1 MTQILSETYLD
12 YSDILI
18 KPKMGNN
25 LSSRKDVNLTREY
38 VFKRG
43 QIRKGLGIFNA
54 NMATVGNFE
63 TAKKLLKA
71 GMFAT
76 LHKFY
81 TAEEMIDFMRQCQ
94 NEKID
99 YSNLF
104 ISIGIKNGIGELDKL
119 KEIKDSTMWFKP
131 NICIDAPNFYINK
144 AFEVL
149 KHCREL
155 FPESVIMCGNIA
167 SSDICHK
174 LLDYADILKVGIGPG
189 SVCRT
194 RSVTGCG
201 VPMVSCILDCAD
213 VVHSVGGM
221 ICADGGIVEVGD
233 ICKAFALNADF
244 VMSGGMFAGTD
255 EAEGEIITRCIRLN
269 EYSFDTSYYLDPDTK
284 IKTFV
289 DIPDKPM
296 FEYKKYKLYYGMS
309 STLANNKFAGGM
321 KDYKASEGREAFIP
335 YTGSLDKILQDI
347 KGGIASACTYIGAA
361 NVKDMSKCATLIKV
375 NHTINKVFEKY
386 EK

>member
-104 ISIGIKNGIGELDKL
+104 ISIGIKNGIRELDKL
-119 KEIKDSTMWFKP
+119 KEIEDSTIWFKP

-255 EAEGEIITRCIRLN
+255 EAEGEVIEKCYKTN
-269 EYSFDTSYYLDPDTK
+269 EYAIDMIDGSKP
-284 IKTFV
+284 
-289 DIPDKPM
+289 IPDQPL
-296 FEYKKYKLYYGMS
+296 YDIKKYKLYYGMS

-321 KDYKASEGREAFIP
+321 SNYKASEGREAFIP